1 MNSGTF
7 PRHLSASS
15 PIQGPIVAGAP
26 EEPILEVTEI
36 QGNVLVGFNKDY
48 QHFVFLEISKPA
60 VAKRW
65 LRLLIPHIATVDESL
80 VFRRLF
86 RALRVRRGEEPTGMI
101 ATWVNIAFTYEGI
114 RKLTSDDEAKKFAS
128 EAFKA
133 GLAERSSALGD
144 PTDSTAEGHPNN
156 WVIGN
161 AKNRPD
167 ILLLI
172 ASDSPIALKNE
183 IQRIK
188 AEIRSVQAATPTR
201 RTKAGLRILYEQSGA
216 TLPDEL
222 KGHEHF
228 GFKDG
233 VSQPGIRG
241 RVPGGDQNF
250 LTPRLVDTDDPH
262 ALKFAKPGQPL
273 IWPGQFVLGYPLQA
287 DNDDINAA
295 PPDFNSSP
303 WPVWAR
309 NGSFLVFR
317 RLRQD
322 VAGFWAFA
330 RAQTDLLRH
339 KPGFEGLTPE
349 RLASLL
355 IGRWPSGAPIMR
367 TPGADNVDLG
377 SNDLA
382 NNSFNFSQETE
393 TIPLRH
399 GIPPE
404 PAEFPQA
411 PADVDG
417 LRCPFAAHIRK
428 VNPRDDTTDLGGG
441 RRTLPRR
448 ILRRGIT
455 YGPPLENARTAA
467 DDKVDRGLLFLS
479 YQASIE
485 DQFEF
490 LTQHWLNSSKLPKD
504 YSQDANP
511 AGNDPVIGQSQGAS
525 NRTRVFTLRGSDGS
539 FETIEVPNDF
549 VIPTGGDYLFAPSIT
564 ALKDILAR

>member
-1 MNSGTF
+1 MGVCMNSGTF

-15 PIQGPIVAGAP
+15 PIQGPIIAGAP

-222 KGHEHF
+222 K
-228 GFKDG
+228 
-233 VSQPGIRG
+233 
-241 RVPGGDQNF
+241 
-250 LTPRLVDTDDPH
+250 
-262 ALKFAKPGQPL
+262 
-273 IWPGQFVLGYPLQA
+273 
-287 DNDDINAA
+287 
-295 PPDFNSSP
+295 
-303 WPVWAR
+303 
-309 NGSFLVFR
+309 
-317 RLRQD
+317 
-322 VAGFWAFA
+322 
-330 RAQTDLLRH
+330 
-339 KPGFEGLTPE
+339 
-349 RLASLL
+349 
-355 IGRWPSGAPIMR
+355 
-367 TPGADNVDLG
+367 
-377 SNDLA
+377 
-382 NNSFNFSQETE
+382 
-393 TIPLRH
+393 
-399 GIPPE
+399 
-404 PAEFPQA
+404 
-411 PADVDG
+411 
-417 LRCPFAAHIRK
+417 
-428 VNPRDDTTDLGGG
+428 
-441 RRTLPRR
+441 
-448 ILRRGIT
+448 
-455 YGPPLENARTAA
+455 
-467 DDKVDRGLLFLS
+467 
-479 YQASIE
+479 
-485 DQFEF
+485 
-490 LTQHWLNSSKLPKD
+490 
-504 YSQDANP
+504 
-511 AGNDPVIGQSQGAS
+511 
-525 NRTRVFTLRGSDGS
+525 
-539 FETIEVPNDF
+539 
-549 VIPTGGDYLFAPSIT
+549 
-564 ALKDILAR
+564 